1 MKNRLASITASES
14 HSFAFWLLNLC
25 KYFHIRLPDNISI
38 LKLLTS
44 RVQGETCI
52 NQQNEETIYG
62 ANTTLRICYITGYYW
77 YQV

>member
-1 MKNRLASITASES
+1 
-14 HSFAFWLLNLC
+14 
-25 KYFHIRLPDNISI
+25 LPDNISI

-62 ANTTLRICYITGYYW
+62 ANTALHICYITGYYW